1 MSNVT
6 IQKRGKFYQ
15 YKFEIAKIDGKRKFL
30 SKSGFK
36 TKSEAEK
43 EGIIAYNNYLNT
55 GNSFSVSDM
64 SYSDF
69 LDYWIEKYCYVNLK
83 YHTIE
88 AYQSIIKNHIKPNI
102 GFYRLS
108 QITRAMLQEFIN
120 QIYINKS
127 FSKNF
132 LNNIK
137 KVIKCSM
144 NYAYE
149 YDYIKINPA
158 IGLKLPKYD
167 IPPKDPAHI
176 FTNEEI
182 NMILERFKNNHCVYY
197 AFLTAYC
204 TGLRIAEVFALTW
217 DDIDFENK
225 IIKVKHNVYAKNKD
239 NKGKWYIGDTK
250 TETGER
256 QIYICN
262 TLLKILEGYKQRQTI
277 NKKRCGTDYYSHYLE
292 EVKNKYGKI
301 TEYRIIEVR
310 GKVRLSNKIN
320 LVFVNK
326 KGKYS
331 GTDSIRYPF
340 KIIHNEFGLNNC
352 RFYDLRGTYATKILH
367 GGAEIRDVADLL
379 GHSKIET
386 TENYYISSTEETRK
400 KANEFLEKT
409 IQSDVIN
416 KIINFEEFL

>member
-1 MSNVT
+1 M
-6 IQKRGKFYQ
+6 R
-15 YKFEIAKIDGKRKFL
+15 
-30 SKSGFK
+30 
-36 TKSEAEK
+36 
-43 EGIIAYNNYLNT
+43 T
-55 GNSFSVSDM
+55 G
-64 SYSDF
+64 
-69 LDYWIEKYCYVNLK
+69 
-83 YHTIE
+83 
-88 AYQSIIKNHIKPNI
+88 
-102 GFYRLS
+102 
-108 QITRAMLQEFIN
+108 
-120 QIYINKS
+120 
-127 FSKNF
+127 
-132 LNNIK
+132 
-137 KVIKCSM
+137 
-144 NYAYE
+144 
-149 YDYIKINPA
+149 
-158 IGLKLPKYD
+158 
-167 IPPKDPAHI
+167 
-176 FTNEEI
+176 
-182 NMILERFKNNHCVYY
+182 
-197 AFLTAYC
+197 
-204 TGLRIAEVFALTW
+204 EVFALTW

-239 NKGKWYIGDTK
+239 NKGKWYIGGTK

-262 TLLKILEGYKQRQTI
+262 TLLKILEGYKKRQTI

-292 EVKNKYGKI
+292 EVKNKYDKI

-352 RFYDLRGTYATKILH
+352 RFYDLRGTCATKILH

>member
-15 YKFEIAKIDGKRKFL
+15 YKFEIVKIDGKRKFL

-176 FTNEEI
+176 FTDEEI
-182 NMILERFKNNHCVYY
+182 NMILERFKDDNTFTC
-197 AFLTAYC
+197 AFITSCFTGMRTGEVCTLTQ
-204 TGLRIAEVFALTW
+204 
-217 DDIDFENK
+217 DDIDFTNRV
-225 IIKVKHNVYAKNKD
+225 INVKHTVYDKPD
-239 NKGKWYIGDTK
+239 DGKGRWYIGTTK
-250 TETGER
+250 TKQGTR
-256 QIYICN
+256 QISMSI
-262 TLLKILEGYKQRQTI
+262 TLYNALINYKKKQQYLKKVFG
-277 NKKRCGTDYYSHYLE
+277 
-292 EVKNKYGKI
+292 NKYC
-301 TEYRIIEVR
+301 T
-310 GKVRLSNKIN
+310 
-320 LVFVNK
+320 
-326 KGKYS
+326 
-331 GTDSIRYPF
+331 
-340 KIIHNEFGLNNC
+340 
-352 RFYDLRGTYATKILH
+352 
-367 GGAEIRDVADLL
+367 
-379 GHSKIET
+379 
-386 TENYYISSTEETRK
+386 
-400 KANEFLEKT
+400 
-409 IQSDVIN
+409 
-416 KIINFEEFL
+416 

>member
-1 MSNVT
+1 M
-6 IQKRGKFYQ
+6 R
-15 YKFEIAKIDGKRKFL
+15 
-30 SKSGFK
+30 
-36 TKSEAEK
+36 
-43 EGIIAYNNYLNT
+43 T
-55 GNSFSVSDM
+55 G
-64 SYSDF
+64 
-69 LDYWIEKYCYVNLK
+69 
-83 YHTIE
+83 
-88 AYQSIIKNHIKPNI
+88 
-102 GFYRLS
+102 
-108 QITRAMLQEFIN
+108 
-120 QIYINKS
+120 
-127 FSKNF
+127 
-132 LNNIK
+132 
-137 KVIKCSM
+137 
-144 NYAYE
+144 
-149 YDYIKINPA
+149 
-158 IGLKLPKYD
+158 
-167 IPPKDPAHI
+167 
-176 FTNEEI
+176 
-182 NMILERFKNNHCVYY
+182 
-197 AFLTAYC
+197 
-204 TGLRIAEVFALTW
+204 EVFALTW

-256 QIYICN
+256 QIHICN

-416 KIINFEEFL
+416 EIINFEEFL

>member
-1 MSNVT
+1 MFV
-6 IQKRGKFYQ
+6 
-15 YKFEIAKIDGKRKFL
+15 
-30 SKSGFK
+30 
-36 TKSEAEK
+36 
-43 EGIIAYNNYLNT
+43 
-55 GNSFSVSDM
+55 
-64 SYSDF
+64 
-69 LDYWIEKYCYVNLK
+69 
-83 YHTIE
+83 
-88 AYQSIIKNHIKPNI
+88 
-102 GFYRLS
+102 
-108 QITRAMLQEFIN
+108 
-120 QIYINKS
+120 
-127 FSKNF
+127 
-132 LNNIK
+132 
-137 KVIKCSM
+137 
-144 NYAYE
+144 
-149 YDYIKINPA
+149 
-158 IGLKLPKYD
+158 
-167 IPPKDPAHI
+167 
-176 FTNEEI
+176 
-182 NMILERFKNNHCVYY
+182 Y
-197 AFLTAYC
+197 AFLTACY
-204 TGLRIAEVFALTW
+204 TGMRTGEVFALTW

-225 IIKVKHNVYAKNKD
+225 TIKVKHNVYAKNKD

-409 IQSDVIN
+409 IQSDFIKN
-416 KIINFEEFL
+416 IINSEEFL